1 MAATV
6 ETARVQNDQRPAA
19 TVRRESVSAAL
30 RLDFEVD
37 RACGRTLLSASRQ
50 EPPLR
55 VVRAFATEDGA
66 ALAHLHNVSGGLL
79 GGDLLKLDVRAG
91 AGTNVQITTT
101 GATRIY
107 RARCGVAAATQ
118 LNAIAVGRDAVLEY
132 LPDAV
137 IPFAGSRF
145 AQRTEIRM
153 EAGAGLFWWEI
164 LASGRE
170 ASGEAFQY
178 ESVDL
183 KLDLLVTG
191 KLVAME
197 RTRLEPARRGT
208 STVARMGAHSTW
220 TTFYICREGVESSR
234 WSALEGEL
242 RGLVGTFGED
252 DGLWGV
258 STLPA
263 HGVAVRCLA
272 RSGRRVLP
280 RLHEIWNAAKKRLYG
295 RPAVPPRKV
304 N

>member
-1 MAATV
+1 MAASV
-6 ETARVQNDQRPAA
+6 EIARIQNDPRPAA
-19 TVRRESVSAAL
+19 TPSRESVCATL
-30 RLDFEVD
+30 RLDFAVD
-37 RACGRTLLSASRQ
+37 RACARTLLSASRQ

-55 VVRAFATEDGA
+55 VVRAFATEDGP

-79 GGDLLKLDVRAG
+79 GGDLLKLDVQAG

-107 RARCGVAAATQ
+107 RARCGAAAATQ
-118 LNAIAVGRDAVLEY
+118 LNTIVVGGDAVLEY
-132 LPDAV
+132 LPDAI
-137 IPFAGSRF
+137 IPFAGARF

-164 LASGRE
+164 LTSGRE

-183 KLDLLVTG
+183 KLDLSVTG

-197 RTRLEPARRGT
+197 RMRLEPAKREM
-208 STVARMGAHSTW
+208 SAVARMGVYSTW
-220 TTFYICREGVESSR
+220 VTFYICREGVESSG

-242 RGLVGTFGED
+242 RGLVETFGEKE
-252 DGLWGV
+252 GLWGV

-263 HGVAVRCLA
+263 HGIAVRCLT
-272 RSGRRVLP
+272 RHGSRLLP
-280 RLHEIWNAAKKRLYG
+280 RLHGVWNAAKQRLY
-295 RPAVPPRKV
+295 RRAAVPPRKV

>member
-6 ETARVQNDQRPAA
+6 EIARIQNAQRAAA
-19 TVRRESVSAAL
+19 TLSRESVCAAL
-30 RLDFEVD
+30 RLDFALD

-79 GGDLLKLDVRAG
+79 GGDLLKLDVQAG

-107 RARCGVAAATQ
+107 RPRCDVAAATQ
-118 LNAIAVGRDAVLEY
+118 LNTIAVGRDAILEY
-132 LPDAV
+132 LPDAI
-137 IPFAGSRF
+137 IPFAGARF

-183 KLDLLVTG
+183 KLDLSVTG

-197 RTRLEPARRGT
+197 RMRLEPAKREM
-208 STVARMGAHSTW
+208 SAVARMGVYSTW
-220 TTFYICREGVESSR
+220 VTFYICREGVESSG

-242 RGLVGTFGED
+242 RGLVETFGEKE
-252 DGLWGV
+252 GLWGV

-263 HGVAVRCLA
+263 HGIAVRCLT
-272 RSGRRVLP
+272 RHGSRLLP
-280 RLHEIWNAAKKRLYG
+280 RLHEIWNDAKKRLYR
-295 RPAVPPRKV
+295 RPALPPRKV

>member
-1 MAATV
+1 MAVTV
-6 ETARVQNDQRPAA
+6 EIARVQNDQRPVA
-19 TVRRESVSAAL
+19 TLSRESVCAAL
-30 RLDFEVD
+30 CLDFSVD
-37 RACGRTLLSASRQ
+37 RVCGQTLLSASRQ
-50 EPPLR
+50 ESPLR

-79 GGDLLKLDVRAG
+79 GGDLLKLDVQAG

-107 RARCGVAAATQ
+107 RARCGATATTQ
-118 LNAIAVGRDAVLEY
+118 LNTIAVGRDAVLEY
-132 LPDAV
+132 LPDAI
-137 IPFAGSRF
+137 IPFAGARF
-145 AQRTEIRM
+145 VQRTEIRM

-170 ASGEAFQY
+170 ASGEVFQY
-178 ESVDL
+178 ESAHL
-183 KLDLLVTG
+183 MLDLSVTG

-197 RTRLEPARRGT
+197 RMRLEPARRGM
-208 STVARMGAHSTW
+208 SSVARMGAYSTW
-220 TTFYICREGVESSR
+220 ATFYICREGLESSR

-242 RGLVGTFGED
+242 RGLVGTFGKTE
-252 DGLWGV
+252 GLWGV
-258 STLPA
+258 STLPV
-263 HGVAVRCLA
+263 HGIAVRCLT

-280 RLHEIWNAAKKRLYG
+280 RLQEIWNAAKKRLYG